1 MNTFGFQ
8 EYALAIVRNDV
19 AAVKS
24 ALAAGAE
31 VDPRDADQGSTPLIF
46 AALFGRAEI
55 ANLLI
60 AAGAD
65 VHATDYNG
73 VDALTLAELDWQS
86 TETIAKAFGIP
97 LLDPGRH
104 EARQSRDHQAT
115 PRQDVAWCAYV
126 PVRIPQVQAWTAAV
140 GSATALA
147 DVLVRIQ
154 IKVEQPCAM

>member
-1 MNTFGFQ
+1 MATPSGLAASVGTTLALLAAAACATHTAAPPPEPDTPSMNTFGFQ

-19 AAVKS
+19 GAVKS

-46 AALFGRAEI
+46 AALFGRDEI

-86 TETIAKAFGIP
+86 TETIAKAFGVP
-97 LLDPGRH
+97 LLDP
-104 EARQSRDHQAT
+104 D
-115 PRQDVAWCAYV
+115 
-126 PVRIPQVQAWTAAV
+126 
-140 GSATALA
+140 
-147 DVLVRIQ
+147 
-154 IKVEQPCAM
+154 AMKQGKTEITKLLRAEM

>member
-1 MNTFGFQ
+1 MATPSGLAASVGTTLALLAAAACATHTPAPPPEPDPPTMNTFGFQ

-19 AAVKS
+19 GAVKS

-31 VDPRDADQGSTPLIF
+31 VDPRDSDQGSTPLIF

-55 ANLLI
+55 AKLLI

-86 TETIAKAFGIP
+86 TETIAKAFGVP
-97 LLDPGRH
+97 LLDP
-104 EARQSRDHQAT
+104 D
-115 PRQDVAWCAYV
+115 
-126 PVRIPQVQAWTAAV
+126 
-140 GSATALA
+140 
-147 DVLVRIQ
+147 
-154 IKVEQPCAM
+154 AMKQGKAEITKLLRAKM

>member
-1 MNTFGFQ
+1 MNAFGFQ

-24 ALAAGAE
+24 ALAGGADA
-31 VDPRDADQGSTPLIF
+31 DPRDADQGSTPLIF

-86 TETIAKAFGIP
+86 TETIAKAFGVP
-97 LLDPGRH
+97 LLDP
-104 EARQSRDHQAT
+104 D
-115 PRQDVAWCAYV
+115 
-126 PVRIPQVQAWTAAV
+126 
-140 GSATALA
+140 
-147 DVLVRIQ
+147 
-154 IKVEQPCAM
+154 AMKQGKAEITKLLRAKM

>member
-31 VDPRDADQGSTPLIF
+31 VDPRDSDQGSTPLIF
-46 AALFGRAEI
+46 AALFGRDEI
-55 ANLLI
+55 AKLLI

-86 TETIAKAFGIP
+86 TETIAAAFGVP
-97 LLDPGRH
+97 LLDPDAMKQGKA
-104 EARQSRDHQAT
+104 E
-115 PRQDVAWCAYV
+115 VAELLRA
-126 PVRIPQVQAWTAAV
+126 
-140 GSATALA
+140 
-147 DVLVRIQ
+147 
-154 IKVEQPCAM
+154 EM

>member
-24 ALAAGAE
+24 ALADGADP
-31 VDPRDADQGSTPLIF
+31 DPRDADQGSTPLIF
-46 AALFGRAEI
+46 AALFGRDEI
-55 ANLLI
+55 AKLLI

-86 TETIAKAFGIP
+86 TETIAAAFGVP
-97 LLDPGRH
+97 LLDPDAMKQGKA
-104 EARQSRDHQAT
+104 E
-115 PRQDVAWCAYV
+115 VAKLLRA
-126 PVRIPQVQAWTAAV
+126 
-140 GSATALA
+140 
-147 DVLVRIQ
+147 
-154 IKVEQPCAM
+154 EM

>member
-1 MNTFGFQ
+1 MTTLGFQ

-19 AAVKS
+19 ATVKS
-24 ALAAGAE
+24 ALAAGAD

-46 AALFGRAEI
+46 AALLGRAEI

-86 TETIAKAFGIP
+86 TETIAAAFGVP
-97 LLDPGRH
+97 LLDPDAMKHGKA
-104 EARQSRDHQAT
+104 E
-115 PRQDVAWCAYV
+115 VAELLRA
-126 PVRIPQVQAWTAAV
+126 
-140 GSATALA
+140 
-147 DVLVRIQ
+147 
-154 IKVEQPCAM
+154 EM

>member
-1 MNTFGFQ
+1 MAALVPTALAVFVLAACATHTPTPAPETPPSMNAYGFQ

-24 ALAAGAE
+24 ALAGGADA
-31 VDPRDADQGSTPLIF
+31 DPRDAEQGSTPLIF

-73 VDALTLAELDWQS
+73 VDAVTLAELDWQS
-86 TETIAKAFGIP
+86 TETIAKAFGVP
-97 LLDPGRH
+97 LLDP
-104 EARQSRDHQAT
+104 D
-115 PRQDVAWCAYV
+115 
-126 PVRIPQVQAWTAAV
+126 
-140 GSATALA
+140 
-147 DVLVRIQ
+147 
-154 IKVEQPCAM
+154 AMKQGKAEIAKLLRAKK